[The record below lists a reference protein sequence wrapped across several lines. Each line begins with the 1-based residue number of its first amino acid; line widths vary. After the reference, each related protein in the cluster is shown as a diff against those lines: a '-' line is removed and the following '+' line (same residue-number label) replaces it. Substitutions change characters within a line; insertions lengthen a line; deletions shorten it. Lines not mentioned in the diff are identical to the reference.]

1 MPEWKDEFSNRMYK
15 GYELA
20 LKKNAPV
27 SFKFKGIE
35 TTLYPDQLA
44 VDDNTIAIRIKDILK
59 ELNRT
64 SNVSISSF
72 FLVLRDNH

>member
-1 MPEWKDEFSNRMYK
+1 MYK